1 MNDDTD
7 SDGLCDMIEISIVK
21 SNPTVKDTDGDGS
34 SNWGNVPGL
43 IYRNVNKLKG
53 NRWNYSRTKFGL

>member
-53 NRWNYSRTKFGL
+53 NR